1 MSSLPDDDV
10 EVAPGVFQSQADIDT
25 NNALDDI
32 EAEDEA
38 HRDQMEEERHQVINE
53 EFNTDASR
61 GII

>member
-1 MSSLPDDDV
+1 MGSPNDYV
-10 EVAPGVFQSQADIDT
+10 EVATGVFQSQADIDA

-32 EAEDEA
+32 EASDEA
-38 HRDQMEEERHQVINE
+38 HRNHMEEERHQVINE